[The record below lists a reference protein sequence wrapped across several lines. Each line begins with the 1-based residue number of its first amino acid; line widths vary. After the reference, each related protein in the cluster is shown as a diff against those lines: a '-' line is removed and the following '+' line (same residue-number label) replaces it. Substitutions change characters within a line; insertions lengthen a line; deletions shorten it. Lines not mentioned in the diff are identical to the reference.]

1 MQLNVKK
8 IESCIQKLQEIRR
21 IAADPEL
28 VAMLLEF
35 LVTEDDR
42 ADAMPS
48 AKPHPVAVTPS
59 QDTIDVVEQV
69 LNGKDAQGNTP
80 WAARRA

>member
-8 IESCIQKLQEIRR
+8 IEARIQKLQEIRR

-35 LVTEDDR
+35 VVAEDDR
-42 ADAMPS
+42 LE
-48 AKPHPVAVTPS
+48 AVPS
-59 QDTIDVVEQV
+59 QKSYAAAAAPSHEDINIVEQV
-69 LNGKDAQGNTP
+69 LKGREPQGNGP
-80 WAARRA
+80 WSAKRP

>member
-8 IESCIQKLQEIRR
+8 IEARIQKLQEIKR

-42 ADAMPS
+42 AEAVPV
-48 AKPHPVAVTPS
+48 AKHHPVAVAPS
-59 QDTIDVVEQV
+59 REDIDIVEQV
-69 LNGKDAQGNTP
+69 LKGKDAQGNVP

>member
-1 MQLNVKK
+1 MQLSVKK
-8 IESCIQKLQEIRR
+8 IEAHIQKLQEIRR

-42 ADAMPS
+42 VETLPAN
-48 AKPHPVAVTPS
+48 KPHPVAVAPS
-59 QDTIDVVEQV
+59 QENIDMVEQV
-69 LNGKDAQGNTP
+69 LKGKDAQGNVP
-80 WAARRA
+80 WAVRRP

>member
-8 IESCIQKLQEIRR
+8 IEARIQKLQEIKR

-28 VAMLLEF
+28 VTMLLDF
-35 LVTEDDR
+35 LITEDDR
-42 ADAMPS
+42 VEAVAVT
-48 AKPHPVAVTPS
+48 KPHPVTVAPS
-59 QDTIDVVEQV
+59 QEEIDIVEQV
-69 LNGKDAQGNTP
+69 LKGKDAQGNVS

>member
-1 MQLNVKK
+1 MQLNMKK
-8 IESCIQKLQEIRR
+8 LEARIQKLHEIKR

-35 LVTEDDR
+35 LVSDDDR
-42 ADAMPS
+42 TDAPQA
-48 AKPHPVAVTPS
+48 AKPVSVGVPPS
-59 QDTIDVVEQV
+59 QEHIDIVEQV
-69 LNGKDAQGNTP
+69 LKGKDAQGNVP

>member
-8 IESCIQKLQEIRR
+8 IEARIQKLQEIKR

-35 LVTEDDR
+35 LSTEDDR
-42 ADAMPS
+42 VEAAAVPKS
-48 AKPHPVAVTPS
+48 HPVAVAPS
-59 QDTIDVVEQV
+59 QEDIDIVEHV
-69 LNGKDAQGNTP
+69 LKGKDAQGNVP
-80 WAARRA
+80 WAARRS